1 MPKLLLS
8 SDIILAADVVYIE
21 AVTKHFVKTLLNML
35 KLGKGCVLKME
46 RVLINICLIEEKN

>member
-35 KLGKGCVLKME
+35 KIGKGCGVTHIGE
-46 RVLINICLIEEKN
+46 